1 MELLIVLLLVVL
13 LVCVLVLFVYLLN
26 QGRRS
31 ESINAQLLAKNQEA
45 LTVSSMAD
53 QKMVSRFDSI
63 LSQMQALQKNQI
75 HSADSLEWVQEQVE
89 GMAQVMT
96 NTKRRGN
103 WGEYQLDYLLG
114 TYLGEN
120 DSIYSTQYTLP
131 NGKIADVALHLP
143 GTKQV
148 LCIDSKFPME
158 NFMRMDDDPESRD
171 YYLRLFMQ
179 NIKKHIDDISN
190 KYINAYTAPQALMF
204 IPSEAIY
211 QFVCGNCDS
220 LFSYALQKHVML
232 TSPTTLVG
240 ILFSLQTST
249 NDFYRAHHLEEIER
263 ELFKLKDDIERLEE
277 RTEKSL
283 KSLDALSK
291 QFQSVYISA
300 RKIGTRFDSM
310 IEGKDGQHDFDN

>member
-1 MELLIVLLLVVL
+1 MDLLIILLLIVL
-13 LVCVLVLFVYLLN
+13 LVCVLVLFVYLLS
-26 QGRRS
+26 QSRHAS
-31 ESINAQLLAKNQEA
+31 QINAALLAKNQEV
-45 LTVSSMAD
+45 LTNSGLSD
-53 QKMVSRFDSI
+53 QKVVSRFDTI

-120 DSIYSTQYTLP
+120 DTIFTTQYTLP

-179 NIKKHIDDISN
+179 NIKKHIDDIAG

-211 QFVCGNCDS
+211 QFICGNCDT
-220 LFSYALQKHVML
+220 LFSYALQKHVMI

-240 ILFSLQTST
+240 ILFTLQAST
-249 NDFYRAHHLEEIER
+249 NDFYRASHLEEIEK
-263 ELFKLKDDIERLEE
+263 ELFKLKEDIGRLEE
-277 RTEKSL
+277 RTEKSM
-283 KSLDALSK
+283 KSLDALGK
-291 QFQSVYISA
+291 QFQNVYISA
-300 RKIGTRFDSM
+300 RKISTRFDSM
-310 IEGKDGQHDFDN
+310 IEGKDGYNDLND

>member
-1 MELLIVLLLVVL
+1 
-13 LVCVLVLFVYLLN
+13 
-26 QGRRS
+26 
-31 ESINAQLLAKNQEA
+31 
-45 LTVSSMAD
+45 
-53 QKMVSRFDSI
+53 
-63 LSQMQALQKNQI
+63 
-75 HSADSLEWVQEQVE
+75 
-89 GMAQVMT
+89 
-96 NTKRRGN
+96 
-103 WGEYQLDYLLG
+103 
-114 TYLGEN
+114 
-120 DSIYSTQYTLP
+120 
-131 NGKIADVALHLP
+131 
-143 GTKQV
+143 
-148 LCIDSKFPME
+148 
-158 NFMRMDDDPESRD
+158 
-171 YYLRLFMQ
+171 
-179 NIKKHIDDISN
+179 
-190 KYINAYTAPQALMF
+190 MF

>member
-1 MELLIVLLLVVL
+1 MELLIVVLLVVL
-13 LVCVLVLFVYLLN
+13 LVCMSVLLVYLLN
-26 QGRRS
+26 MSRRS
-31 ESINAQLLAKNQEA
+31 EQINSALLAKNQEA
-45 LTVSSMAD
+45 ITVSSMSD
-53 QKMVSRFDSI
+53 QKIVSRFDSI
-63 LSQMQALQKNQI
+63 LTQMQALQKNQI
-75 HSADSLEWVQEQVE
+75 HSVDSLEWVQEQVE

-120 DSIYSTQYTLP
+120 DAIYESQYTLP

-158 NFMRMDDDPESRD
+158 NYMRMDDDPESRD
-171 YYLRLFMQ
+171 YYLRMFMQ
-179 NIKKHIDDISN
+179 NIKKHIDDISS

-211 QFVCGNCDS
+211 QFICGNCDT

-240 ILFSLQTST
+240 ILFSLQAST
-249 NDFYRAHHLEEIER
+249 NDFYRAHHLEEIEW
-263 ELFKLKDDIERLEE
+263 ELFKLKEDIERLEE
-277 RTEKSL
+277 RTEKSM

-291 QFQSVYISA
+291 QFQNVYISA
-300 RKIGTRFDSM
+300 RKISTRFDSM
-310 IEGKDGQHDFDN
+310 IEGKEKRDDLSH